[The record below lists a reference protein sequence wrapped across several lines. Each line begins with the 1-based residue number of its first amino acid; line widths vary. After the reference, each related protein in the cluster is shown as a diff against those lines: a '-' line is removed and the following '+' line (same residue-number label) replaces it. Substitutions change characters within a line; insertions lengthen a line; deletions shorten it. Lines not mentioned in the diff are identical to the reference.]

1 MAGRRGIEVRDTGRA
16 TSGPAGVSISG
27 YHSGDITT
35 VHVHGREPA
44 PWPRQVGVLPRE
56 AAAFQR
62 RDETDQLRTAVA
74 NSGTAVLCQVLR
86 GTGGVGKTQLA
97 AHYARQA
104 WAGDELDV
112 LVWVSANSR
121 PAIVSAFAQAA
132 EELLA
137 YETGDPEQ
145 SAQAFLRWLEPKPP
159 GSERVCRWLVV
170 LDDIADPAD
179 VTGLWPA
186 KNPYG
191 RTVVTTRRRDAALP
205 GHRIDLGVFTPD
217 QAVAYLVDCL
227 AEHGRHDDPDEI
239 RALAQDLGH
248 LPLALSQAAAYIV
261 DAGIPVG
268 CSRCT
273 HQQCPS
279 YRSRLAERATSL
291 ASMLPEPG
299 MLPDD
304 QNTTVS
310 ATWSLSVERADNL
323 NPAGLAR
330 PTLQLAAVLD
340 PNGIPQSVLTSE
352 PARAYFAQYRT
363 QAAAEQSD
371 VDEVTELDVW
381 GALRALHRL
390 SLIDHDPKSPQQSVR
405 IHQLIQRATRE
416 TLSPRDRRE
425 AVRAAGDAL
434 LDEDWPDP
442 HLPLAQNL
450 RANAQALMHCAG
462 DTLFSGSKHHH
473 LPMHLG
479 VSLSKAGQ
487 FTAAV
492 EHFQDLVDSARASLG
507 PDHPESL
514 DARDNLAKNRG
525 EAGDARGAVKDLAEL
540 LTDRLRIQ
548 GPDHPDVL
556 NTRTG
561 LARWRGETGDAAGA
575 AEAFAELLTHRLRV
589 QGPDH
594 PSTLNARTCLAQW
607 RGRAGDA
614 TGAAEAFAE
623 LLSDHFRVQGPD
635 HPDTLDT
642 RHRFADWRGHTGDAA
657 EAAEALVGL
666 LADRVRTVGPDSPE
680 TLDDRSCLARWRGEA
695 GDAAGAAD
703 AFAELLTDRL
713 RIQGPDHPSTLD
725 TRISLAR
732 WRGEAGDAAGAADAF
747 AELLTDRLRIQGPD
761 HPDTLKARLGLAVW
775 RGDADAAGAAEA
787 LAELLTDRLRTQGPD
802 HPDTLDTRYWLAK
815 CQGDAGD
822 AAGAAEALAELL
834 TDRLRTQGPDHPDT
848 LDTRYWLAKCQ
859 GDAGDAAGAAE
870 ALAELLTDLL
880 RIQGPDHPDT
890 LSTQNELAY
899 WMAIRR
905 GEAGDAAGAAE
916 ALAELLVVR
925 LQKHGP
931 HHYSTLRTQD
941 QLAHWRSRGSIEAD
955 AHLSTD

>member
-1 MAGRRGIEVRDTGRA
+1 MT
-16 TSGPAGVSISG
+16 
-27 YHSGDITT
+27 
-35 VHVHGREPA
+35 
-44 PWPRQVGVLPRE
+44 
-56 AAAFQR
+56 
-62 RDETDQLRTAVA
+62 
-74 NSGTAVLCQVLR
+74 NSGTAVLCQVLH

-104 WAGDELDV
+104 WTGDELDV
-112 LVWVSANSR
+112 LVWVSASSR
-121 PAIVSAFAQAA
+121 PAIISAFAQAA

-137 YETGDPEQ
+137 LEPGDPER
-145 SAQAFLRWLEPKPP
+145 SAQAFLRWLEPKPS
-159 GSERVCRWLVV
+159 GSEPVCRWLVV
-170 LDDIADPAD
+170 LDDVADPAD
-179 VTGLWPA
+179 VARLWPA

-217 QAVAYLVDCL
+217 QAVAYLVDFL
-227 AEHGRHDDPDEI
+227 AEHGRHDDPDEL

-261 DAGIPVG
+261 DADIPVG

-279 YRSRLAERATSL
+279 YRLRLADRASSL
-291 ASMLPEPG
+291 ASVFPEPG
-299 MLPDD
+299 TLPDD
-304 QNTTVS
+304 QDTTVA
-310 ATWSLSVERADNL
+310 ATWSLSIERADNL

-330 PTLQLAAVLD
+330 PTLQLAAMLD
-340 PNGIPQSVLTSE
+340 PNGIPQSVLTSV
-352 PARAYFAQYRT
+352 PARTYLAQHRT
-363 QAAAEQSD
+363 QVAAEQSTA
-371 VDEVTELDVW
+371 DEVTDLDVW

-390 SLIDHDPKSPQQSVR
+390 SLIDHDPESPQQSVR
-405 IHQLIQRATRE
+405 IHQLIQRATRD
-416 TLSPRDRRE
+416 TLRPQDRRQ
-425 AVRAAGDAL
+425 AARAAGDAL
-434 LDEDWPDP
+434 LKDWPDP
-442 HLPLAQNL
+442 HLPLAQTL
-450 RANAQALMHCAG
+450 RANAQAVMHCAG

-479 VSLSKAGQ
+479 ACLSEAGQ

-492 EHFQDLVDSARASLG
+492 EHFQDFVDRAQATLG
-507 PDHPESL
+507 PDHPETL

-525 EAGDARGAVKDLAEL
+525 EAGDARGAVEDLAGL

-548 GPDHPDVL
+548 GPDHPDAL
-556 NTRTG
+556 STRTG
-561 LARWRGETGDAAGA
+561 LARWRGEAGDAAGA
-575 AEAFAELLTHRLRV
+575 AEAFAELLTDHLRV

-594 PSTLNARTCLAQW
+594 PTTLNARTCLAQW

-614 TGAAEAFAE
+614 AGAAEAFAE
-623 LLSDHFRVQGPD
+623 LLTDHLRVQGSD
-635 HPDTLDT
+635 HPTTLDT

-657 EAAEALVGL
+657 GAAEALAEL
-666 LADRVRTVGPDSPE
+666 LADRVRALDPDHPE
-680 TLDDRSCLARWRGEA
+680 TLNDRSCLARWRGEA
-695 GDAAGAAD
+695 GDAAGAAEV
-703 AFAELLTDRL
+703 FAELLTDRL

-725 TRISLAR
+725 TRISLGR

-787 LAELLTDRLRTQGPD
+787 LAELLTDRQRIQAPD
-802 HPDTLDTRYWLAK
+802 HPDTLETRYWLAK
-815 CQGDAGD
+815 YQGDAGD

-834 TDRLRTQGPDHPDT
+834 TDH
-848 LDTRYWLAKCQ
+848 
-859 GDAGDAAGAAE
+859 
-870 ALAELLTDLL
+870 L

-899 WMAIRR
+899 WMAIQR
-905 GEAGDAAGAAE
+905 GEDGDAAGAAE
-916 ALAELLVVR
+916 DLAELLVVR
-925 LQKHGP
+925 LQKNGP
-931 HHYSTLRTQD
+931 HHHSTLRTKD
-941 QLAHWRSRGSIEAD
+941 QLAYWRRRGSIEAD